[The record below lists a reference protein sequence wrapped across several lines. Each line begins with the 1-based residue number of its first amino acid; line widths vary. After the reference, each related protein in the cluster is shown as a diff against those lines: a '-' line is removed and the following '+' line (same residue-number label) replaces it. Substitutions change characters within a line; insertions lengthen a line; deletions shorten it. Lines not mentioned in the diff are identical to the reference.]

1 MSCSG
6 RLAEAYEFAVF
17 WCMGSLISR
26 MHDGGNLSPKLV
38 DSQASFRSKGVRAG
52 AGMVVYNVSDGS
64 QGTITDVTDTEIVAA
79 LSGGTRNHWRNGD
92 TYRVTP
98 LDAFEIAQIEHYL
111 EVSVAPIYA
120 ALAAAGACDCALSAW
135 GAQHLK
141 HLNIISAAGFY
152 TCTCSMKLSDEE
164 RAANRE
170 WVAEQLRQIRTG
182 EIDLC
187 EGGTGKDYPA
197 FGDLERAGTD
207 FAAARIIANRAA
219 RTGS

>member
-1 MSCSG
+1 MTCSG
-6 RLAEAYEFAVF
+6 RFASSWEFATF

-26 MHDGGNLSPKLV
+26 VHDGGNLSPKLI

-52 AGMVVYNVSDGS
+52 VGMVVYNVTDGS
-64 QGTITDVTDTEIVAA
+64 QGTITDVTDTEITAA
-79 LSGGTRNHWRNGD
+79 LSGGTRTYWRNGD

-111 EVSVAPIYA
+111 DVAAAPINA
-120 ALAAAGACDCALSAW
+120 ALAAAGACNCALSEW
-135 GAQHLK
+135 GVQHLK
-141 HLNIISAAGFY
+141 NLNIISAASFY
-152 TCTCSMKLSDEE
+152 TCTCSIKLTDEE

-170 WVAEQLRQIRTG
+170 WAAEQLRQIRTG

-197 FGDLERAGTD
+197 FGDLERAVTD